1 MWRNIMDRENFIS
14 YDEMEFILRDFTV
27 EEFKHSETSLLHVHQ
42 LRFYAPSLILVE
54 LDSPI
59 R

>member
-1 MWRNIMDRENFIS
+1 MDRENFIS